1 MSLFGSIGIS
11 ASGIDASQTW
21 INAAAGN
28 IANAQDAVSTNQAAY
43 QAETPVLTPVTSTVP
58 GTVGDGVTVSAVDL
72 GSAAGIVTYDP
83 SNPLSNA
90 QGLVRYP
97 DVSTPTQLVDLVEA
111 QNSYQANAAALQR
124 ATTAY
129 QSIITL
135 RG

>member
-21 INAAAGN
+21 INASAGN
-28 IANAQDAVSTNQAAY
+28 IANAEDVVSTNQPAY
-43 QAETPVLTPVTSTVP
+43 QAETPVLTPVPPGVP
-58 GTVGDGVTVSAVDL
+58 GTVGGGVTVSAVDL

-83 SNPLSNA
+83 SNPLANP

-97 DVSTPTQLVDLVEA
+97 DVSTPTQLVNLVEA